1 MTTYVRTPPDDLT
14 RFVAAI
20 FEAVEVPADEA
31 RRVAR
36 SLVESNLRGHD
47 SHGVVRVTEYVEQ
60 LGRGELAAGVALEVI
75 NATDSLL
82 VVDARLGF
90 GMVQCERLIERLL
103 PKARRQGIA
112 CGTMRNCG
120 HVGRLGEWVEII
132 ARDGLAGLISVNDNG
147 VLKCVSP
154 PGGIAARISTNPLAI
169 GVPTSNEPMVLDM
182 STSAVANGKVKVAH
196 VAGEQCPPGWLHD
209 AQGNPTTDPAVRFSD
224 PRGTLLPMGG
234 EQGYKGFGL
243 GLFLDFLIGGLSGGC
258 CPPAPETAPETNNVV
273 LVVWD
278 PEQFWGH
285 AHFVD
290 EVDKLLDY
298 VRTTPRQP
306 GVESIRLPGD
316 RSAAVSH
323 ERQAHGIPLDNGTW
337 QQLVNL
343 AAELGVDLPAV

>member
-1 MTTYVRTPPDDLT
+1 MTTQVKTPPNDLT
-14 RFVAAI
+14 RFVAAL

-31 RRVAR
+31 RRVAH

-47 SHGVVRVTEYVEQ
+47 SHGVVRVPDYIKQ
-60 LGRGELAAGVALEVI
+60 LARGDLAAGVALEVI
-75 NATDSLL
+75 NETGSLL
-82 VVDARLGF
+82 VADARLGF
-90 GMVQCERLIERLL
+90 GMVQCDRLIECLL
-103 PKARRQGIA
+103 PKALKQGIA

-132 ARDGLAGLISVNDNG
+132 AQQGLAGLISVNDNG

-154 PGGIAARISTNPLAI
+154 PGGISPRISTNPLAI
-169 GVPTSNEPMVLDM
+169 GVPTSDEPIVLDI

-196 VAGEQCPPGWLHD
+196 IAGEQCPPGWLHD
-209 AQGNPTTDPAVRFSD
+209 AEGNPTTNPAVRFSD

-243 GLFLDFLIGGLSGGC
+243 GLFLDFLIGGLSGGF
-258 CPPAPETAPETNNVV
+258 CPPAPESAPGTNNVL

-278 PEQFWGH
+278 PEQFFGH

-298 VRTTPRQP
+298 IRTTPRKA

-316 RSAAVSH
+316 RSAAVSR
-323 ERQAHGIPLDNGTW
+323 ERREQGIPLDNGTW
-337 QQLVNL
+337 QRLEKL
-343 AAELGVDLPAV
+343 ASELKVDLPQ